1 METAKKKKKRQPVNT
16 MSVNEKFQWLI
27 GAFESRHSLK
37 TSIFPVGRDQWL
49 LHNWS
54 AEHIIN
60 EKS

>member
-1 METAKKKKKRQPVNT
+1 
-16 MSVNEKFQWLI
+16 MSVDKKFQWLI
-27 GAFESRHSLK
+27 AAFESRHSLK